1 MAKKKSNAKGN
12 KKLARRFYKGLN
24 AGDLGVID
32 EFFSDDLVE
41 HEEFAGSEPAK
52 VGVRHQFEWLQA
64 AFPDGRFEVEDM
76 IAEGDKVFV
85 RARMTGTH
93 QGEFMGLLA
102 TGRTIDVGVAD
113 YMRFEKGK
121 VVEHWRVSDTG
132 TMAQQLT
139 GA

>member
-85 RARMTGTH
+85 RADDRHPSRGVH
-93 QGEFMGLLA
+93 GAARNRPDHRRRRRRLHAIREGQGGRALA
-102 TGRTIDVGVAD
+102 
-113 YMRFEKGK
+113 
-121 VVEHWRVSDTG
+121 
-132 TMAQQLT
+132 
-139 GA
+139 